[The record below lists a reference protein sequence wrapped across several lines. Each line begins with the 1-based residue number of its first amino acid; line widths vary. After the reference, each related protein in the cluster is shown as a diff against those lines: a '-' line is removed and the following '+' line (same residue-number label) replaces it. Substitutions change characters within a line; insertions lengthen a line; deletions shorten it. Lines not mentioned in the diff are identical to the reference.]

1 MPADAVPAWEKI
13 LFATDEGPEAL
24 DENIRR
30 FNKALDACHVSQETR
45 AKCYG
50 LTIARI
56 FGIQPGTSK

>member
-1 MPADAVPAWEKI
+1 MPKEVVPAWEKI
-13 LFATDEGPEAL
+13 LFASDEDPVAL

-56 FGIQPGTSK
+56 YGIKTEK

>member
-1 MPADAVPAWEKI
+1 MLYLPGKRI
-13 LFATDEGPEAL
+13 LFATDEDPQAF

-30 FNKALDACHVSQETR
+30 FDKALDACHVSAETR

-56 FGIQPGTSK
+56 YGIKPAERK